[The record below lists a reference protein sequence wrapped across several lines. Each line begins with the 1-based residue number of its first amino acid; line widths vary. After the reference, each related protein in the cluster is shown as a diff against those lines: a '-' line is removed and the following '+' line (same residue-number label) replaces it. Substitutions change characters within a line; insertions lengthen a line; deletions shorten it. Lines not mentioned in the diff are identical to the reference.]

1 MKVTSVSLTPTSVTV
16 EWDLVQGDVTTVSLG
31 HKTPTARARRDVSD
45 YKILR
50 DDIDP
55 TERVVTVSG
64 DFDLSVDNVFVV
76 FVYEGNLKQ
85 PTGESDENQGTAKA
99 EGRQYLY
106 AFICISLIYILLVQN
121 QLSSLSDSNHMCKL
135 LTIYSTSCNSQC
147 TEAWDSNCN
156 NRLKVS

>member
-1 MKVTSVSLTPTSVTV
+1 MFILLLNTSGKPIVKVTSVSLTPTSVTV

-31 HKTPTARARRDVSD
+31 HKTPPGRSRRAVSD

-99 EGRQYLY
+99 EGRQYLN
-106 AFICISLIYILLVQN
+106 AFICLIVFYILLPVHN
-121 QLSSLSDSNHMCKL
+121 QLSSLSNSNH
-135 LTIYSTSCNSQC
+135 IYIG
-147 TEAWDSNCN
+147 
-156 NRLKVS
+156 L

>member
-76 FVYEGNLKQ
+76 FVYEGNLNQ
-85 PTGESDENQGTAKA
+85 PTGQSDENQGTAKA
-99 EGRQYLY
+99 PGRQYLY
-106 AFICISLIYILLVQN
+106 VFICLNVFICLIYILLVQN
-121 QLSSLSDSNHMCKL
+121 QLSSFTNSNHM
-135 LTIYSTSCNSQC
+135 
-147 TEAWDSNCN
+147 
-156 NRLKVS
+156 

>member
-31 HKTPTARARRDVSD
+31 HKTPTARARRDASD

-85 PTGESDENQGTAKA
+85 PTGESHENQGIEKA
-99 EGRQYLY
+99 EGRQY
-106 AFICISLIYILLVQN
+106 
-121 QLSSLSDSNHMCKL
+121 
-135 LTIYSTSCNSQC
+135 
-147 TEAWDSNCN
+147 
-156 NRLKVS
+156 

>member
-1 MKVTSVSLTPTSVTV
+1 MFTKLFNTSGKPIVKVTSVSLTHTSVTV

-85 PTGESDENQGTAKA
+85 PTGESEEQEGTRNAD
-99 EGRQYLY
+99 GRQ
-106 AFICISLIYILLVQN
+106 
-121 QLSSLSDSNHMCKL
+121 
-135 LTIYSTSCNSQC
+135 
-147 TEAWDSNCN
+147 
-156 NRLKVS
+156 

>member
-55 TERVVTVSG
+55 TERVVTVST

-76 FVYEGNLKQ
+76 FVYEGNLNQ
-85 PTGESDENQGTAKA
+85 PTGESQEQQGTVTSS
-99 EGRQYLY
+99 GMYLY
-106 AFICISLIYILLVQN
+106 
-121 QLSSLSDSNHMCKL
+121 
-135 LTIYSTSCNSQC
+135 
-147 TEAWDSNCN
+147 
-156 NRLKVS
+156 

>member
-50 DDIDP
+50 DDIDT

-99 EGRQYLY
+99 ERRQYS
-106 AFICISLIYILLVQN
+106 ICLIV
-121 QLSSLSDSNHMCKL
+121 
-135 LTIYSTSCNSQC
+135 
-147 TEAWDSNCN
+147 
-156 NRLKVS
+156 

>member
-16 EWDLVQGDVTTVSLG
+16 EWDLVQGDVTTVFLG
-31 HKTPTARARRDVSD
+31 HKTPTVRARRDVSD

-55 TERVVTVSG
+55 TERGVTVSG
-64 DFDLSVDNVFVV
+64 DFDLSMDNVFVV

-99 EGRQYLY
+99 ERRQYS
-106 AFICISLIYILLVQN
+106 ICLIV
-121 QLSSLSDSNHMCKL
+121 
-135 LTIYSTSCNSQC
+135 
-147 TEAWDSNCN
+147 
-156 NRLKVS
+156 